1 MSDVSRIKDILRDNH
16 MHGNECGIYRAGEVT
31 RVCTCFLSEDDSPEP
46 VEGTS

>member
-16 MHGNECGIYRAGEVT
+16 MHGNECGIYRAGEV